1 VPEAYALRE
10 RSAGSFTNEVA
21 MTSDSIDW
29 ATGRVSFWGLE
40 RVDAHLPLLE
50 QSKELREDLAQVQY
64 PNAVVLDVGF
74 YPEFSDRGS
83 FVVSVVRAGDWDAPL
98 FKQHGQTIEALL
110 DALRR
115 AVIAA
120 VSASPAQR

>member
-1 VPEAYALRE
+1 
-10 RSAGSFTNEVA
+10 

-40 RVDAHLPLLE
+40 RVDERAPLLE
-50 QSKELREDLAQVQY
+50 QSSELREDLAQVRY

-74 YPEFSDRGS
+74 YPAFSDRGS
-83 FVVSVVRAGDWDAPL
+83 FVVSVVQADDWDAPL
-98 FKQHGQTIEALL
+98 FKQHGQTIDSLF

-115 AVIAA
+115 AVNAA
-120 VSASPAQR
+120 VSASSLRP